1 MPQHQWQHWWLF
13 FFFFFYLKRNQ
24 ESNCLHRVVASVN
37 IVSHEEVVCVWR
49 LPPNLK
55 QLHQV
60 VKLAVDIS
68 TDCHRTPHL
77 LNIGLLCQDF
87 LGLNW
92 KIKNKKKTQDDDVEL
107 YIIYYRHRVWCS
119 VGVQNGHAPPP
130 PHTHT
135 HPKPR

>member
-1 MPQHQWQHWWLF
+1 MIRSRNLTYKQTCIHEQNAGILRHEYHLFPTYLYCIPQQQWQHQWPF
-13 FFFFFYLKRNQ
+13 FFFFFCFYLKRNQ

-60 VKLAVDIS
+60 MKLAVDIS

-77 LNIGLLCQDF
+77 LHIGLLCQDF
-87 LGLNW
+87 LGLN
-92 KIKNKKKTQDDDVEL
+92 
-107 YIIYYRHRVWCS
+107 
-119 VGVQNGHAPPP
+119 
-130 PHTHT
+130 
-135 HPKPR
+135 